1 MMALP
6 RMPAMHA
13 NAPPDQAC
21 EAARY
26 AVLRR
31 VGSALRHDLVVN
43 LQALGML
50 TEVVANRLERGLPPL
65 ADLQHQLARIQRT
78 TREALAQ
85 SLRVAAW
92 LVPPEDDSLD
102 LRTGLQECLALVRG
116 GLEHRGFS
124 LQVEWPAAGFEVS
137 GTLVRP
143 LLLAALLHLS
153 DQARAPSELQV
164 SGRAQANRAT
174 LTLACPAANGNG
186 GCEAMELDLPY
197 RPLAAFDVQALAVS
211 GSAELRVQAGQID
224 IRLTRWVPTTA
235 LQIAPI

>member
-1 MMALP
+1 
-6 RMPAMHA
+6 
-13 NAPPDQAC
+13 
-21 EAARY
+21 
-26 AVLRR
+26 
-31 VGSALRHDLVVN
+31 LRHDLVVN

>member
-1 MMALP
+1 
-6 RMPAMHA
+6 MPPMHA
-13 NAPPDQAC
+13 NAPPGQAR

-26 AVLRR
+26 AVLQRI
-31 VGSALRHDLVVN
+31 GPALRHDLVVN

-50 TEVVANRLERGLPPL
+50 TDVVANRLERGLPPL

-78 TREALAQ
+78 TRDAIAQ

-92 LVPPEDDSLD
+92 LVPPEDDSVD
-102 LRTGLQECLALVRG
+102 LRTSLQECLALVRS

-124 LQVEWPAAGFEVS
+124 LQVDWPAAGFEVS

-143 LLLAALLHLS
+143 LLLAALFHLS

-164 SGRAQANRAT
+164 NGRAQANQAT

-186 GCEAMELDLPY
+186 ACEAMDLDLPY
-197 RPLAAFDVQALAVS
+197 RPLAALDVQALAVS
-211 GSAELRVQAGQID
+211 GSADLRVQAGQID
-224 IRLTRWVPTTA
+224 IRLARLVPTTP

>member
-1 MMALP
+1 
-6 RMPAMHA
+6 MHA